1 MDALLVSGDAER
13 HGRLMRESV
22 TVPGQVCEQLAG
34 AARAA
39 EVARAIGV
47 NERDEHGGTI
57 YNTVLTFGPD
67 GSLLG
72 RHRKLM
78 PTQGERLVWAWA
90 TARTRG
96 CRLEVD
102 DRPKPPVVTR
112 SASDGNQASDPA
124 SLATQQ
130 KRSE

>member
-1 MDALLVSGDAER
+1 
-13 HGRLMRESV
+13 MRESV
-22 TVPGQVCEQLAG
+22 SVPGPACEQLAE
-34 AARAA
+34 AARAP

-47 NERDEHGGTI
+47 NEHGGTI

-72 RHRKLM
+72 RYRKLM